1 MGDVAGTPRK
11 CMING
16 ISFDVMA
23 DTDITQPGGKFLNE
37 SISTSGRNLRKMTKR
52 SQTREGLVIACN
64 PSEAA
69 ILKGF
74 ADSVAK
80 IPLSYTLADGSKYT
94 SPGWIEFE
102 SVTSMDNKGTIKLHE
117 KEDWELFVAQ

>member
-1 MGDVAGTPRK
+1 MGDIAGTPRK
-11 CMING
+11 CMIDG

-23 DTDITQPGGKFLNE
+23 DTDITQPGSKFLNE
-37 SISTSGRNLRKMTKR
+37 SIPTSGRNMRKMTKR
-52 SQTREGLVIACN
+52 AQTREGLIIACN
-64 PSEAA
+64 SSEAA

-74 ADSVAK
+74 ADSEAE

-102 SVTSMDNKGTIKLHE
+102 SVTSMENRGTIKLHE
-117 KEDWELFVAQ
+117 KEDWEPFIA